1 MHLARTVVEAASWRL
16 ASRLSRRRPERVTVH
31 RKFPGGGQYDVLA
44 VSVHHGGTRVILN
57 RHGTIQV
64 HTEDGTQAAD
74 WEPTVW
80 LEYLCADPVSFGVR
94 DSNGMRAWVHGG
106 LELDSHTRLDAASDG
121 TG

>member
-44 VSVHHGGTRVILN
+44 VSVHHGGTRVMLN

-74 WEPTVW
+74 WEPTAW
-80 LEYLCADPVSFGVR
+80 LEYLCADPVSFGLR
-94 DSNGMRAWVHGG
+94 DGSGAGEPSPLHTGSPLSRARFRH
-106 LELDSHTRLDAASDG
+106 L
-121 TG
+121 